1 MKRQLLSIAAAILI
15 ASCGGQ
21 QAANEDSHVWMPQMF
36 TDGMVLQQ
44 NSDVPIWGKAAPGS
58 QLSITGSWGQTATAT
73 ADDKGLWRT
82 SITTPKF
89 GGPYTIEIKGPSTTT
104 INDVMIG
111 EVWLASGQSNMEMP
125 MEGWSGAPVE
135 NGPEDIASSGNG
147 NIRVFMVERAVSFEP
162 EDNIKGAWKSA
173 SPANTPKFGATC
185 YYFAKKLNAE
195 LGVPVGVINTSWGGT
210 PVESWIP
217 AGSVATVQGYEDKVK
232 LINQSNGMVASYKA
246 WFDKLPKVEKGSTPY
261 ADLDF
266 KDEALAAKDFDDS
279 KWKEMT
285 LPRLYETDKNVGSF
299 DGVMWYRRKIE
310 IPEAMAGKD
319 ITLSLG
325 AIDDM
330 DRTYLDGTLVG
341 ETMDEGK
348 YQEKRIY
355 TIPAAQ
361 ATAGTH
367 TLAVR
372 VLDNMGGGGLYDKPE
387 ELMFYAAGNQK
398 NAVSLAGNWK
408 YLPTAEFL
416 NGVFYIY
423 DIPSQQFY
431 NRPVFPIDLNEQTP
445 TTLYNAMVAPI
456 VGYKIAGAI
465 WYQGEANV
473 GRAKEYAQ
481 TFPLMVTS
489 WRKNWNQGAF
499 PFYYVQIA
507 PWNYGDGA
515 SQEIR
520 EAQRL
525 SLATENT
532 GMAVTMD
539 IGDNDNIHPANKH
552 DVGDRL
558 AFIALNKVYG
568 KDGVQFSG
576 PLYKSCEV
584 SGNKLVV
591 SFDYADGLKLTSPKG
606 FELCG
611 ADGKYYDAT
620 PKIVGDKIELTSP
633 KVKAPVA
640 ARYLWSNCTSGENLF
655 NAAGL
660 PASSFCTK
668 GLDYN

>member
-1 MKRQLLSIAAAILI
+1 MKRLIIPIASAILL
-15 ASCGGQ
+15 ASCGEQTGQ
-21 QAANEDSHVWMPQMF
+21 QDKSAGHVWLPSVF
-36 TDGMVLQQ
+36 ADGMVLQQ
-44 NSDVPIWGKAAPGS
+44 KSDAPIWGKSAPGAQVS
-58 QLSITGSWGQTATAT
+58 VQGSWGQSATAT
-73 ADDKGLWRT
+73 ADDKGIWRT
-82 SITTPKF
+82 SISTPQF
-89 GGPYTIEIKGPSTTT
+89 GGPYTVQVISGDTAK
-104 INDVMIG
+104 INDVLIG
-111 EVWLASGQSNMEMP
+111 EVWVASGQSNMEMP
-125 MEGWSGAPVE
+125 MEGWAGAPVE
-135 NGPEDIASSGNG
+135 NGPDDIASSGNP
-147 NIRVFMVERAVSFEP
+147 NVRVFMVERAVSFAP
-162 EDNIKGAWKSA
+162 EEDFKGSWKPA

-217 AGSVATVQGYEDKVK
+217 GNDIATVPGYDAKVK
-232 LINQSNGMVASYKA
+232 LIAQSLSLVESSKA
-246 WFDKLPKVEKGSTPY
+246 WTDKLPKVPKGDTPY
-261 ADLDF
+261 ADLDL
-266 KDEALAAKDFDDS
+266 KDAALAAKDFDDS
-279 KWKEMT
+279 NWKEMS
-285 LPRLYETDKNVGSF
+285 LPRLYETDEKVGTF
-299 DGVMWYRRKIE
+299 DGVVWFRRTIE
-310 IPEAMAGKD
+310 IPASMAGKD

-330 DRTYLDGTLVG
+330 DRTYFDGQLVG

-348 YQEKRIY
+348 YQVKRVY
-355 TIPAAQ
+355 TIPAAL
-361 ATAGTH
+361 ATAGKH

-372 VLDNMGGGGLYDKPE
+372 VLDNMGGGGLYDTPDNLK
-387 ELMFYAAGNQK
+387 FFAANAPK

-408 YLPTAEFL
+408 FLPTASLL
-416 NGVFYIY
+416 NGVFSLL
-423 DIPSQQFY
+423 DIPTQQFY
-431 NRPVFPIDLNEQTP
+431 ERPVFPIDLGEQTP
-445 TTLYNAMVAPI
+445 TTLYNAMVAPM

-481 TFPLMVTS
+481 TFPLMVQS
-489 WRKNWNQGAF
+489 WRKQWNQGAF

-507 PWNYGDGA
+507 PYEYGDGA

-525 SLATENT
+525 SLATENM

-539 IGDNDNIHPANKH
+539 IGNNTNIHPANKH

-568 KDGVQFSG
+568 KGDVNFSG
-576 PLYKSCEV
+576 PLYKSSEV
-584 SGNKLVV
+584 SGNKMTLT
-591 SFDYADGLKLTSPKG
+591 FDYADGLKLSSPKG

-611 ADGKYYDAT
+611 ADGKYYAAT

-633 KVKAPVA
+633 KVKTPVA
-640 ARYLWSNCTSGENLF
+640 ARYLWSNCVNGEGLS

-660 PASSFCTK
+660 PASSFCTR
-668 GLDYN
+668 GLD

>member
-1 MKRQLLSIAAAILI
+1 MRKKLLPLAVAVMLAA
-15 ASCGGQ
+15 CGNQPTGNQ
-21 QAANEDSHVWMPQMF
+21 DANIWLPTMF

-44 NSDVPIWGKAAPGS
+44 NTEAPIWGKSAPGA
-58 QLSITGSWGQTATAT
+58 QLTITGSWGQTATAT
-73 ADDKGLWRT
+73 ADDKGNWRAN
-82 SITTPKF
+82 IATPKF
-89 GGPYTIEIKGPSTTT
+89 GGPYTIEIKGATTKT

-125 MEGWSGAPVE
+125 MEGWAGAPVE
-135 NGPEDIASSGNG
+135 NGPEDIAASDNG

-162 EDNIKGAWKSA
+162 EDNIKGSWKAA

-195 LGVPVGVINTSWGGT
+195 LGIPVGVINTSWGGT

-217 AGSVATVQGYEDKVK
+217 ANSVATVQGYEDKVK
-232 LINQSNGMVASYKA
+232 LINQSNSMVESYKA
-246 WFDKLPKVEKGSTPY
+246 WFAKLPSVEKGNTPY
-261 ADLDF
+261 ADLDL
-266 KDEALAAKDFDDS
+266 KDAALAAKDFDDS
-279 KWKEMT
+279 QWKEMS

-299 DGVMWYRRKIE
+299 DGVMWYRRTIE
-310 IPEAMAGKD
+310 IPASMAGKD

-367 TLAVR
+367 TLAIR
-372 VLDNMGGGGLYDKPE
+372 VLDNMGGGGLYDTPE
-387 ELMFYAAGNQK
+387 TLKFYAADDPK
-398 NAVSLAGNWK
+398 NAISLAGNWK
-408 YLPTAEFL
+408 YLPTAEL
-416 NGVFYIY
+416 MNGVFHIY

-431 NRPVFPIDLNEQTP
+431 QRPVFPIDLNEQTP

-489 WRKNWNQGAF
+489 WRTNWNQGSF

-525 SLATENT
+525 SLATENM

-568 KDGVQFSG
+568 KSDVPFSG

-584 SGNKLVV
+584 SGSKLVL

-620 PKIVGDKIELTSP
+620 AKIVGDKIELTSP

-640 ARYLWSNCTSGENLF
+640 ARYLWSNCTNGESLVNS
-655 NAAGL
+655 AGL
-660 PASSFCTK
+660 PASSFCTQ
-668 GLDYN
+668 GLD

>member
-1 MKRQLLSIAAAILI
+1 MKRQIFTIAAAMLMS
-15 ASCGGQ
+15 ACGVQ
-21 QAANEDSHVWMPQMF
+21 QTVDKDSHVWMPQVF
-36 TDGMVLQQ
+36 TDGMILQQ
-44 NSDVPIWGKAAPGS
+44 NSEAPIWGKAAPGAQVS
-58 QLSITGSWGQTATAT
+58 VHGSWGQSATAT
-73 ADDKGLWRT
+73 ADDKGVWLT
-82 SITTPKF
+82 SIATPKF
-89 GGPYTIEIKGPSTTT
+89 GGPYSVQVIGGDTVT
-104 INDVMIG
+104 INNVLIG

-125 MEGWSGAPVE
+125 MSGWADAPVE
-135 NGPEDIASSGNG
+135 NGPQDIAASENP
-147 NIRVFMVERAVSFEP
+147 NIHIFMVERAVSFEQ
-162 EDNIKGAWKSA
+162 ENDLKGSWKAA

-195 LGVPVGVINTSWGGT
+195 LGVPVGIINTSWGGT

-217 AGSVATVQGYEDKVK
+217 ASDIASVQGYDEKVK
-232 LINQSNGMVASYKA
+232 LINQSNSMAASTKEWYS
-246 WFDKLPKVEKGSTPY
+246 KLPTIEKGDTPY
-261 ADLDF
+261 ADIDL
-266 KDEALAAKDFDDS
+266 KDAALAAKDFDDS
-279 KWKEMT
+279 QWKEMA
-285 LPRLYETDKNVGSF
+285 LPCLYESDKNVGSF
-299 DGVMWYRRKIE
+299 DGVMWYRRTIE
-310 IPEAMAGKD
+310 IPESMAGKD

-330 DRTYLDGTLVG
+330 DRTYLDGTLIG
-341 ETMDEGK
+341 ETMDDGK
-348 YQEKRIY
+348 YTVKRVY
-355 TIPAAQ
+355 TIPAEQ
-361 ATAGTH
+361 ATAGAH

-372 VLDNMGGGGLYDKPE
+372 VLDNMGGGGIYDNPE
-387 ELMFYAAGNQK
+387 ELKFFAAGNPK
-398 NAVSLAGNWK
+398 DAVSLAGNWK
-408 YLPTAEFL
+408 YLPTAELL
-416 NGVFYIY
+416 NGMFSLF

-431 NRPVFPIDLNEQTP
+431 ERPVFPIDLNEQTP

-473 GRAKEYAQ
+473 GQAREYLQ

-489 WRKNWNQGAF
+489 WRNNWNQGAF

-507 PWNYGDGA
+507 PWNYRNNT

-525 SLATENT
+525 SLSGENM

-539 IGDNDNIHPANKH
+539 IGNNMNIHPANKH

-558 AFIALNKVYG
+558 AFWALNKVYG
-568 KDGVQFSG
+568 KDDVQFSG
-576 PLYKSCEV
+576 PLYKSCEA
-584 SGNKLVV
+584 SGNKLVL
-591 SFDYADGLKLTSPKG
+591 SFDYADGLKLTSTKG
-606 FELCG
+606 FEVCG

-640 ARYLWSNCTSGENLF
+640 ARYLWSDCTNGENIF

-668 GLDYN
+668 GLE

>member
-1 MKRQLLSIAAAILI
+1 MKRQILPIATAIIL

-21 QAANEDSHVWMPQMF
+21 TTKQTGGHVWLPGVF

-44 NSDVPIWGKAAPGS
+44 KTDAPIWGKSAPGS
-58 QLSITGSWGQTATAT
+58 QVSVQGSWGQTATAT
-73 ADDKGLWRT
+73 ADDKGNWRT
-82 SITTPKF
+82 SITTPQY
-89 GGPYTIEIKGPSTTT
+89 GGPYTIHVISGDTATIK
-104 INDVMIG
+104 DVLVG

-125 MEGWSGAPVE
+125 MEGWGDAPVE
-135 NGPEDIASSGNG
+135 NGPEDIAASDNA
-147 NIRVFMVERAVSFEP
+147 NIRVFMVERAVSFSH
-162 EDNIKGAWKSA
+162 EDDFKGSWKAA

-217 AGSVATVQGYEDKVK
+217 SEEISTVPGYGDKVK
-232 LINQSNGMVASYKA
+232 LIAQSINLVETSKQ
-246 WFDKLPKVEKGSTPY
+246 WTDKLASVPKGDKAY
-261 ADLDF
+261 ADIELNDA
-266 KDEALAAKDFDDS
+266 ALAAKDFDDS
-279 KWKEMT
+279 QWKEMD
-285 LPRLYETDKNVGSF
+285 LPRLYETDPNVGSF
-299 DGVMWYRRKIE
+299 DGVVWFRKKIE
-310 IPEAMAGKD
+310 IPAAMAGKD

-330 DRTYLDGTLVG
+330 DRTYFDGQLVG
-341 ETMDEGK
+341 ETMDEGQ
-348 YQEKRIY
+348 YQIKRIY
-355 TIPAAQ
+355 TIPASL

-387 ELMFYAAGNQK
+387 NLKFYAANAPK

-408 YLPTAEFL
+408 YLPTASLL
-416 NGVFYIY
+416 NGVFSLY

-431 NRPVFPIDLNEQTP
+431 ERPVFPIDLGEQTP
-445 TTLYNAMVAPI
+445 TTLYNAMVAPMA
-456 VGYKIAGAI
+456 GYKIAGAI

-481 TFPLMVTS
+481 TFPLMIKA
-489 WRKNWNQGAF
+489 WRDRWQQGAF

-507 PWNYGDGA
+507 PWQYGAGA

-539 IGDNDNIHPANKH
+539 IGNNVNIHPANKH

-558 AFIALNKVYG
+558 AFWALNKNYG
-568 KDGVQFSG
+568 KSDVQYSG
-576 PLYKSCEV
+576 PLYKSCEA
-584 SGNKLVV
+584 SGNKLTIT
-591 SFDYADGLKLTSPKG
+591 FDYADGLKLASNKG
-606 FELCG
+606 FEVCG

-640 ARYLWSNCTSGENLF
+640 ARYIWYNCVNGEGLA

-668 GLDYN
+668 GLD